1 VDKLKSKKRVT
12 EADWVG
18 IRLLYQILA
27 ADVSAQAVSDVKMA
41 CDYYEQKYGYRSI
54 QRAFAHLVK
63 DPSASK
69 SFDDVSYLGA
79 RRLMEQTKNVST
91 YDSAIIRTGEQHG

>member
-69 SFDDVSYLGA
+69 SFDDPSYAGA
-79 RRLMEQTKNVST
+79 RRIAGQNRSVLKAAT
-91 YDSAIIRTGEQHG
+91 TGEQHG